1 MKIIGIIPA
10 RYGSSRFPGKPLID
24 IWGKPMILRV
34 VERAEASKSLSEVI
48 VATDDVRIA
57 EVVLKAGKRVVIT
70 SEEHPSGTDR
80 CREVV
85 EKLGV
90 TVDAVINIQG
100 DEPFVKPEQID
111 HLAEL
116 ITAPQTQIA
125 TLALKI
131 EDPKWLGDPNKVKV
145 VFDKKGKA
153 LYFSRQA
160 IPYVKN
166 LDQNDWLNKL
176 DYFKHIGLYAYKTD
190 VLNEIC
196 ELKTSSFEQAESLEQ
211 LRWLQNG
218 YSIFVGVTHWET
230 PAIDSPADLEAL
242 LRLDESSYL

>member
-10 RYGSSRFPGKPLID
+10 RYGSSRFPGKPLVD

-57 EVVLKAGKRVVIT
+57 EVVLKAGKKVVIT

-80 CREVV
+80 CLEVV

-90 TVDAVINIQG
+90 SVDAVINIQG

-111 HLAEL
+111 HLAQL
-116 ITAPQTQIA
+116 IAEPPTQIA
-125 TLALKI
+125 TLAIKI
-131 EDPKWLGDPNKVKV
+131 EDPNWLEDPNKVKV
-145 VFDKKGKA
+145 VFDKNGKA

-160 IPYVKN
+160 IPFVKN
-166 LDQNDWLNKL
+166 LDQKDWLTKL
-176 DYFKHIGLYAYKTD
+176 DYFKHIGLYAYKTG

-196 ELKTSSFEQAESLEQ
+196 ELRTSSFEQAESLEQ

-218 YSIFVGVTHWET
+218 YSIFVGVTTWET
-230 PAIDSPADLEAL
+230 PAIDSPADLDAL
-242 LRLDESSYL
+242 LKFSESSYL

>member
-10 RYGSSRFPGKPLID
+10 RYGSSRFPGKPLVD

-57 EVVLKAGKRVVIT
+57 EVVLKAGKKVVIT

-80 CREVV
+80 CLEVV

-90 TVDAVINIQG
+90 SVDAVINIQG

-111 HLAEL
+111 HLAQL
-116 ITAPQTQIA
+116 IAEPHTQIA
-125 TLALKI
+125 TLAIKI
-131 EDPKWLGDPNKVKV
+131 EDPNWLEDPNKVKV
-145 VFDKKGKA
+145 VFDKNGKA

-160 IPYVKN
+160 IPFVKN
-166 LDQNDWLNKL
+166 LDQKDWLTKL
-176 DYFKHIGLYAYKTD
+176 DYFKHIGLYAYKTS

-196 ELKTSSFEQAESLEQ
+196 ELRTSSFEQAESLEQ

-218 YSIFVGVTHWET
+218 YSIIVGVTPWET
-230 PAIDSPADLEAL
+230 PAIDSPADLDAL
-242 LRLDESSYL
+242 LKFSESSYL

>member
-10 RYGSSRFPGKPLID
+10 RFGSSRFPGKPLVD

-80 CREVV
+80 CLEVV

-90 TVDAVINIQG
+90 SVDAVINIQG

-111 HLAEL
+111 HLALMISE
-116 ITAPQTQIA
+116 TQTQIA
-125 TLALKI
+125 TLAIKI
-131 EDPKWLGDPNKVKV
+131 EDPNWLGDPNKVKV
-145 VFDKKGKA
+145 VFDKNGKA

-160 IPYVKN
+160 IPFVKN
-166 LDQNDWLNKL
+166 MDQRDWLNKL
-176 DYFKHIGLYAYKTD
+176 DYFKHVGLYAYKTD

-211 LRWLQNG
+211 LRWLQSG
-218 YSIFVGVTHWET
+218 YSIFVGVTRWET
-230 PAIDSPADLEAL
+230 PAIDSPSDLEAL

>member
-10 RYGSSRFPGKPLID
+10 RYGSSRFPGKPLVD

-85 EKLGV
+85 EKIGV
-90 TVDAVINIQG
+90 SVDAVINIQG

-111 HLAEL
+111 HLAKL
-116 ITAPQTQIA
+116 IQEPEKQIA
-125 TLALKI
+125 TLAIKI
-131 EDPKWLGDPNKVKV
+131 EDSNWLIDPNKVKV
-145 VFDKKGKA
+145 VFDKNGKA

-160 IPYVKN
+160 IPFVKN
-166 LDQNDWLNKL
+166 MEPSDWLNRL

-196 ELKTSSFEQAESLEQ
+196 ELKISSFEQAESLEQ

-230 PAIDSPADLEAL
+230 PAIDSPADLETL
-242 LRLDESSYL
+242 LRSDESSYL

>member
-10 RYGSSRFPGKPLID
+10 RYGSSRFPGKPLVD

-34 VERAEASKSLSEVI
+34 VERAEASKTLSEVI

-90 TVDAVINIQG
+90 SVDAVINIQG

-111 HLAEL
+111 HLA
-116 ITAPQTQIA
+116 QMMSDSQKQIA
-125 TLALKI
+125 TLAIKI
-131 EDPKWLGDPNKVKV
+131 EDPNWLGDRNKVKV
-145 VFDKKGKA
+145 VFDKNGKA

-166 LDQNDWLNKL
+166 LEQNDWLNRL
-176 DYFKHIGLYAYKTD
+176 DYFKHIGLYAYKTE

-230 PAIDSPADLEAL
+230 PAIDSPADLDTL
-242 LRLDESSYL
+242 LKSNESSYL

>member
-1 MKIIGIIPA
+1 MNIIGIIPA
-10 RYGSSRFPGKPLID
+10 RYGSSRFPGKPLVD

-57 EVVLKAGKRVVIT
+57 EVVLKAGKKVVIT

-111 HLAEL
+111 QLAQL
-116 ITAPQTQIA
+116 IAEPNTEIA
-125 TLALKI
+125 TLAIKI
-131 EDPKWLGDPNKVKV
+131 EDANWLNNPNKVKV

-166 LDQNDWLNKL
+166 MEPHDWLNKL
-176 DYFKHIGLYAYKTD
+176 DYFKHIGLYAYKAS

-230 PAIDSPADLEAL
+230 PAIDSPADLAEL
-242 LRLDESSYL
+242 LKSNESAYL

>member
-10 RYGSSRFPGKPLID
+10 RYGSSRFPGKPLVD

-90 TVDAVINIQG
+90 SVDAVINIQG

-111 HLAEL
+111 HLAQL
-116 ITAPQTQIA
+116 ISDPNKQIA
-125 TLALKI
+125 TLAIKI
-131 EDPKWLGDPNKVKV
+131 EDPNWLGDSNKVKV
-145 VFDKKGKA
+145 VFDKNGKA

-166 LDQNDWLNKL
+166 REQGDWLNKL
-176 DYFKHIGLYAYKTD
+176 DYFKHIGLYGYKTD

-230 PAIDSPADLEAL
+230 PAIDSPADLDAL
-242 LRLDESSYL
+242 LKSNESSYL

>member
-10 RYGSSRFPGKPLID
+10 RYGSSRFPGKPLVD

-90 TVDAVINIQG
+90 SVDAVINIQG
-100 DEPFVKPEQID
+100 DEPFVKPDRSFGPINIRSEKANSD
-111 HLAEL
+111 F
-116 ITAPQTQIA
+116 
-125 TLALKI
+125 
-131 EDPKWLGDPNKVKV
+131 GD
-145 VFDKKGKA
+145 
-153 LYFSRQA
+153 
-160 IPYVKN
+160 
-166 LDQNDWLNKL
+166 
-176 DYFKHIGLYAYKTD
+176 
-190 VLNEIC
+190 
-196 ELKTSSFEQAESLEQ
+196 
-211 LRWLQNG
+211 
-218 YSIFVGVTHWET
+218 
-230 PAIDSPADLEAL
+230 
-242 LRLDESSYL
+242 

>member
-10 RYGSSRFPGKPLID
+10 RYGSSRFPGKPLVD

-34 VERAEASKSLSEVI
+34 VERAEASKSLSEVV

-80 CREVV
+80 CLEVV

-90 TVDAVINIQG
+90 SVDAVINIQG

-111 HLAEL
+111 HLALMISE
-116 ITAPQTQIA
+116 PQTQIA
-125 TLALKI
+125 TLAIKI
-131 EDPKWLGDPNKVKV
+131 EDPNWLGDSNKVKV
-145 VFDKKGKA
+145 VFDKNGKA

-160 IPYVKN
+160 IPFVKN
-166 LDQNDWLNKL
+166 MDQRDWLNKL
-176 DYFKHIGLYAYKTD
+176 DYFKHVGLYAYKTD

-211 LRWLQNG
+211 LRWLQSG
-218 YSIFVGVTHWET
+218 YSIFVGVTRWET
-230 PAIDSPADLEAL
+230 PAIDSPSDLEAL
-242 LRLDESSYL
+242 LKFDESSYL